1 MKTNLIRNIETRN
14 KINELIDLGVSLNSI
29 AKGCKE
35 YHQNMSK
42 FRLGRRNMNDF
53 SLNRVDRYLNQF
65 EAQVQSIIEK
75 GE

>member
-1 MKTNLIRNIETRN
+1 MQTNLARNRETRN
-14 KINELIDLGVSLNSI
+14 KINELIGLGVSLKAI
-29 AKGCKE
+29 ARGCNE

-53 SLNRVDRYLNQF
+53 SLNRVERYLNQF
-65 EAQVQSIIEK
+65 VTQVQSTLGK

>member
-1 MKTNLIRNIETRN
+1 MQTNLIRNIETRN
-14 KINELIDLGVSLNSI
+14 KINELIDLGVSLKSI
-29 AKGCKE
+29 ATGCNE
-35 YHQNMSK
+35 YHQNISK

-65 EAQVQSIIEK
+65 EAQVQSIMKK